1 MGSEADNAG
10 NATPRSSLNAVKW
23 NYAGN
28 LGRAGIQ
35 FVIGIVLARLLGPEP
50 FGLVAVASLIL
61 GLGALFADFGLASA
75 LVQRKDITTH
85 DVRYVF
91 TLQALFGLLLTL
103 GLELFTGPIAAFF
116 KRPDAVAVLHAMF
129 LMFVIQGLGQTSFA
143 LLRRRLDFKLLQMSQ
158 LASYIIG
165 YVAIGLPLA
174 FMAMGVWSL
183 VLAQLSQTMLATVI
197 AYALVRHSIL
207 PTFKGRTDGFL
218 QFGLTVTLTN
228 LNNWGLACLDT
239 VVIGRMFPTAQ
250 LGLYNRA
257 FSLVAMPAYN
267 IVSSI
272 QNVLFSASARMQD
285 DRERLRRTYLTA
297 LGVIGL
303 ICLPMFLV
311 VAAVA
316 RTMIAGVYGT
326 AWLEAVPIL
335 VPIALAM
342 PFSALMGLG
351 GPVMSGAGRAD
362 FEMRIQ
368 FVSLLAYL
376 PLLYWA
382 AHLTIV
388 AVAWAVLTSYLL
400 RFFLV
405 TSVTLRL
412 LQARWTEVLTVLAG
426 PLALGALC
434 AALAYAIDLAFQRA
448 ALPPALQLLV
458 IFVSS
463 ACSVVALLLA
473 GQRWILTR
481 DMAQLLAK
489 AMSALP
495 RPVRHLIVA

>member
-1 MGSEADNAG
+1 MASEHDV
-10 NATPRSSLNAVKW
+10 ATAIPNSAFSAVKW

-28 LGRAGIQ
+28 LGRAAIQ
-35 FVIGIVLARLLGPEP
+35 FLIGIVLARLLGPEP

-75 LVQRKDITTH
+75 LVQRKDITAH

-103 GLELFTGPIAAFF
+103 ILELCTGPIAAFF
-116 KRPDAVAVLHAMF
+116 RRPDAVAVLHAMF
-129 LMFVIQGLGQTSFA
+129 LMFFFQGLGQTSFA
-143 LLRRRLDFKLLQMSQ
+143 LLRRRLDFKRLQIAQLVSYLL
-158 LASYIIG
+158 G

-174 FMAMGVWSL
+174 FWGMGVWSL
-183 VLAQLSQTMLATVI
+183 VIAQLSQTVLATVI
-197 AYALVRHSIL
+197 AYALVRHSVL

-239 VVIGRMFPTAQ
+239 VVIGRLFSTVQ

-257 FSLVAMPAYN
+257 FSLVAMPTYN

-285 DRERLRRTYLTA
+285 DTERLRRTYLTS

-303 ICLPMFLV
+303 VCLPIFMV
-311 VAAVA
+311 VAAIA
-316 RTMIAGVYGT
+316 HRMIAGVYGA
-326 AWLEAVPIL
+326 AWLDAVPIL

-351 GPVMSGAGRAD
+351 GPVMSGAGRVNY
-362 FEMRIQ
+362 EMRIQ

-382 AHLTIV
+382 AHLTV
-388 AVAWAVLTSYLL
+388 VVVAWAVLASYVL
-400 RFFLV
+400 RFFLI
-405 TSVTLRL
+405 TQVTLQL
-412 LQARWTEVLTVLAG
+412 LHARWVDVLIALAG
-426 PLALGALC
+426 PLAIGTAC
-434 AALAYAIDLAFQRA
+434 AALAYGIDVVLRDATLPAAGALA
-448 ALPPALQLLV
+448 V
-458 IFVSS
+458 IFIAS
-463 ACSVVALLLA
+463 AISVVVFLLA
-473 GQRWILTR
+473 GQRWLLTR
-481 DMAQLLAK
+481 EVAQLLAK

-495 RPVRHLIVA
+495 LPMRHWIVA